1 MFLAS
6 ITEQHCRAVS
16 AMNFSSIDGGGGGGD
31 NSDAAALAASGWE
44 SLLGWEGFVND
55 SINNSST
62 NVGGGAYNTNIINNG
77 MRSGG
82 GSNNPDP
89 YTAYLMANYPQHAT
103 TATAMNGG
111 GGAGNPPYNGGG
123 GSNSNNNSAYTVHVP
138 QQHYAA
144 TTAAASLAGGGVGGE
159 GGLGGSAAAAT
170 TASHHLPHY
179 FSTNDQLLLAQAE
192 RDNPHNY
199 YNNQQPQL
207 DNNNNIFDDNEYC
220 SALANAATAAGSL
233 LNGGFSNTT
242 TTDNYSNTNIDPY
255 STNDYRM
262 NYSSY
267 YNTNNNNASGNNGN
281 SPSQGMPPPPSPP
294 NGTLG
299 ELDYCDAILRTLD
312 DSSSSNNNLGWLAGA
327 LNGGGG
333 GVSAITAATNGHN
346 SHSAMSNRNN
356 GGSDSGGYNSIYT
369 GGATTGGGNE
379 QYGYSE
385 AATPAFPFGGGID
398 TTQRMAN
405 YQQLHQHYMAAEAAA
420 TANINNKYNKGPT
433 LSSTLDGRRVATSAN
448 SASTLCELD
457 DFIASQ
463 LQQHHHQHHQQQQQ
477 QQQQQQAQSYLKQQH
492 RQQQCPQRQFHRQQ
506 SPPLS
511 MPSRQ
516 LPTKISQQQQQRKA
530 AAMAITSI
538 GSSMSVSDANMST
551 STRLAPNRAD
561 HSSLPS
567 AQIDPILERISLT
580 VTAVSLTPLSGNE
593 VVRHIR
599 TKTDDV
605 ITRFLPCVDFLVNC
619 QQELRQGLA
628 MAQATAASQQNR
640 RKRGGAGSRSSI
652 GMTPRQFHA
661 TYVAPLPR
669 RFVRQ
674 NESLMARDCLR
685 MAGASLESLV
695 RDAAAAMPQ
704 GCDHVKNAFLGG
716 MRENESWGL
725 RKWLS
730 MHGGAGS
737 ICNDIEEVMR
747 HVKVLPKG
755 DVTTRRLAEMLRP
768 IARQA
773 HDRLK
778 KDVPTAYQERSSA
791 HPYLPF
797 FHRLEACLKQMATY
811 DPEEDDVICLAD
823 SSDDDE
829 AIKVVSSSSP
839 VKSHS
844 IPPVAANTA
853 QSSPVKN
860 RDVMKRK
867 CTEDINTAFVTKW
880 ADSYT
885 ARGEGV
891 DLEDNI
897 GNTKRSRLD
906 SADEYADQYFGK
918 TFESNDDDSTE
929 KAEKKTKSPLK
940 EPEIIC
946 LDDSDDDDDEGGI
959 ATATHKNERM
969 VSHSPPP
976 KKINDMPIT
985 PTTTTAAAAAATQWR
1000 CIQCTFLNESV
1011 SMKCVMCNDDDSGGG
1026 VNSTTEAAFATG
1038 QSNLSFLDEYL

>member
-1 MFLAS
+1 
-6 ITEQHCRAVS
+6 
-16 AMNFSSIDGGGGGGD
+16 
-31 NSDAAALAASGWE
+31 
-44 SLLGWEGFVND
+44 
-55 SINNSST
+55 
-62 NVGGGAYNTNIINNG
+62 
-77 MRSGG
+77 
-82 GSNNPDP
+82 
-89 YTAYLMANYPQHAT
+89 
-103 TATAMNGG
+103 
-111 GGAGNPPYNGGG
+111 
-123 GSNSNNNSAYTVHVP
+123 
-138 QQHYAA
+138 
-144 TTAAASLAGGGVGGE
+144 
-159 GGLGGSAAAAT
+159 
-170 TASHHLPHY
+170 
-179 FSTNDQLLLAQAE
+179 
-192 RDNPHNY
+192 
-199 YNNQQPQL
+199 
-207 DNNNNIFDDNEYC
+207 
-220 SALANAATAAGSL
+220 
-233 LNGGFSNTT
+233 
-242 TTDNYSNTNIDPY
+242 
-255 STNDYRM
+255 
-262 NYSSY
+262 
-267 YNTNNNNASGNNGN
+267 
-281 SPSQGMPPPPSPP
+281 
-294 NGTLG
+294 
-299 ELDYCDAILRTLD
+299 
-312 DSSSSNNNLGWLAGA
+312 
-327 LNGGGG
+327 
-333 GVSAITAATNGHN
+333 
-346 SHSAMSNRNN
+346 
-356 GGSDSGGYNSIYT
+356 
-369 GGATTGGGNE
+369 
-379 QYGYSE
+379 
-385 AATPAFPFGGGID
+385 
-398 TTQRMAN
+398 
-405 YQQLHQHYMAAEAAA
+405 
-420 TANINNKYNKGPT
+420 
-433 LSSTLDGRRVATSAN
+433 
-448 SASTLCELD
+448 
-457 DFIASQ
+457 
-463 LQQHHHQHHQQQQQ
+463 
-477 QQQQQQAQSYLKQQH
+477 
-492 RQQQCPQRQFHRQQ
+492 
-506 SPPLS
+506 
-511 MPSRQ
+511 
-516 LPTKISQQQQQRKA
+516 
-530 AAMAITSI
+530 MAITSI

-628 MAQATAASQQNR
+628 MAQAAAQQNR
-640 RKRGGAGSRSSI
+640 RKRGGGAGSRSSSI

-867 CTEDINTAFVTKW
+867 CTEDINTAFVTKR
-880 ADSYT
+880 AESYT
-885 ARGEGV
+885 AGGEGV
-891 DLEDNI
+891 DLEDYI

-918 TFESNDDDSTE
+918 ACESKDDDDDDDINSTE

-946 LDDSDDDDDEGGI
+946 LDDSDDDDDEGRI

-985 PTTTTAAAAAATQWR
+985 TTTTTAAAAFFAAAVATQWR
-1000 CIQCTFLNESV
+1000 CIQCTFLKESV
-1011 SMKCVMCNDDDSGGG
+1011 SMKCVMCNDDDSGEGGG
-1026 VNSTTEAAFATG
+1026 VNSTTNAAFATG
-1038 QSNLSFLDEYL
+1038 QSNLSFLDEYF